1 MSEAPI
7 WQPADGAMDVS
18 ASRANILAA
27 IDLLGDAQ
35 VQLRT
40 AFPTVWRGT
49 GANTFTTAVLGLLH
63 HAQGVDRALRTADHT
78 VARMDAELAAWKVT
92 GTV

>member
-1 MSEAPI
+1 MSEVPI
-7 WQPADGAMDVS
+7 WQPANGAVELS
-18 ASRANILAA
+18 ASRANIQAA

-35 VQLRT
+35 TQLRT
-40 AFPTVWRGT
+40 AFPTAWRGT

-63 HAQGVDRALRTADHT
+63 HAQGIDRALRGADHT
-78 VARMDAELAAWKVT
+78 VARMDAELAAWKAA

>member
-1 MSEAPI
+1 MSDPPI
-7 WQPADGAMDVS
+7 CYPAQATGVS

-35 VQLRT
+35 AQLRT
-40 AFPTVWRGT
+40 AFPSGWTGT
-49 GANTFTTAVLGLLH
+49 GANAYTTAVLGLLH
-63 HAQGVDRALRTADHT
+63 HAQGIDRALRMADRT
-78 VARMDAELAAWKVT
+78 VVRMDAELEVYRAG